1 MSAVSGEAVFDRIQ
15 QTNQLIAELEPI
27 LQSLMLNDSTM
38 IDGLAQMLG
47 TMQHMQHHLE
57 ALVGNLAADV
67 RELSGRLHE
76 RSITPAMRDKA
87 AIPGFDLDEPEI
99 GLLAHLL
106 PLLPNPVALDIGA
119 NTGRFAHELV
129 EAGFEVFAF
138 EPFSASHA
146 ALQRQA
152 ADSGGRLHAFPF
164 AVGAQ
169 DGAAQLLVATD
180 ISGTGKYDTS
190 LFHSTIRHPMLEDV
204 DFTGAE
210 TVPMR
215 ALASLVADGT
225 IPAAASL
232 LKIDTEGADLE
243 VIKGAGNIQI
253 PLVLM
258 EFWDREHPFGR
269 GGHGDLASTV
279 REMRAR
285 GYPWHVVLHRVD
297 ETGERGYFANI
308 RTPASKSWGNVL
320 FFNDFKLFGAA
331 SAWCSLAY
339 APAV

>member
-138 EPFSASHA
+138 EPVKSRPTVTPFSRAM
-146 ALQRQA
+146 LTPLEL
-152 ADSGGRLHAFPF
+152 GRWFFLL
-164 AVGAQ
+164 AVGA
-169 DGAAQLLVATD
+169 
-180 ISGTGKYDTS
+180 
-190 LFHSTIRHPMLEDV
+190 
-204 DFTGAE
+204 
-210 TVPMR
+210 
-215 ALASLVADGT
+215 
-225 IPAAASL
+225 
-232 LKIDTEGADLE
+232 
-243 VIKGAGNIQI
+243 
-253 PLVLM
+253 
-258 EFWDREHPFGR
+258 
-269 GGHGDLASTV
+269 
-279 REMRAR
+279 
-285 GYPWHVVLHRVD
+285 YPR
-297 ETGERGYFANI
+297 
-308 RTPASKSWGNVL
+308 
-320 FFNDFKLFGAA
+320 
-331 SAWCSLAY
+331 SA
-339 APAV
+339 